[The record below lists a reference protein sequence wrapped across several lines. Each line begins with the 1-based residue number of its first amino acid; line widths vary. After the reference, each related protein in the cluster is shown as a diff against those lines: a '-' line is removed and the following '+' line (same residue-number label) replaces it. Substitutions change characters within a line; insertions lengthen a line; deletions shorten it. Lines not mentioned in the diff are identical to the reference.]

1 MTVARTL
8 DAAPAP
14 TPERLTRHELIGLS
28 ATVADAPNPDLVG
41 VAGQV
46 VDETRR
52 TLVLSAGGSTSRV
65 PKRTTTFA
73 FELPGSP
80 ATTVRVAGATLVAS
94 PARRTEAAPRPGG
107 DDRWR

>member
-1 MTVARTL
+1 MTVARSP

-14 TPERLTRHELIGLS
+14 TPERLTRHELVGLT
-28 ATVADAPNPDLVG
+28 ATVTDAPNPDLVG
-41 VAGQV
+41 VAGRV

-52 TLVLSAGGSTSRV
+52 TLVLSADDRSRRV

-80 ATTVRVAGATLVAS
+80 PTTVRVAGATLVAA
-94 PARRTEAAPRPGG
+94 PARRTETAPRPGG